1 VAGEAVHEGVHEG
14 VHEEVVVTAL
24 YVARD
29 RHGPMQARRTIE
41 VEAGAGIVG
50 DRFHGSR
57 HRHVSVQSDEGLA
70 DAARRLG
77 RPIPPASTRRN
88 VTISGPVPRGPGVRL
103 KVGEVLLEV
112 VRVAAPCPIMERSVG
127 PGAQEALRHRAG
139 SVLRA
144 LTSGTIALGDAVVTD
159 EPTLDLEV
167 QP

>member
-1 VAGEAVHEGVHEG
+1 MEGLDG
-14 VHEEVVVTAL
+14 DLEEDVVVTAL
-24 YVARD
+24 YVARH
-29 RHGPMQARRTIE
+29 RHGPMEARERIE

-77 RPIPPASTRRN
+77 APITPRATRRN

-103 KVGEVLLEV
+103 RIGGPVDGQLGGVLLEV

-139 SVLRA
+139 SVFRA
-144 LTSGTIALGDAVVTD
+144 LTSGTIALGDVVVTD
-159 EPTLDLEV
+159 EPALEF
-167 QP
+167 